1 MEQAQ
6 KRDKK
11 RVFLANALLFFLF
24 SFLGW
29 AMEKLLFL
37 FVYGENADRGFLTLP
52 FCPIYGFS
60 LLFIRYTLGI
70 PLKNDP
76 PYPLNMLFLLA
87 YAVCAAL
94 IATAAELF
102 TGVFFERVFGV
113 KLWTYADFSRSEYV
127 SLPTSAGWGFLI
139 TAAMGGVW
147 APLEKLFSRAPVPV
161 LAAGS
166 GALSL
171 ALLTDFLITAI
182 A

>member
-29 AMEKLLFL
+29 AMEKVLFL
-37 FVYGENADRGFLTLP
+37 LAYGENADRGFLTLP

-60 LLFIRYTLGI
+60 LLFIRFTLGI
-70 PLKNDP
+70 PLKKNP
-76 PYPLNMLFLLA
+76 PYPLNLLSLLA

-94 IATAAELF
+94 VATAAELV
-102 TGVFFERVFGV
+102 TGVLFERVFGV

-127 SLPTSAGWGFLI
+127 SLPTSVGWGFLI

-147 APLEKLFSRAPVPV
+147 APLEKLLSRAPAPA

-166 GALSL
+166 SALALSL
-171 ALLTDFLITAI
+171 LLDFLITAI
-182 A
+182 T